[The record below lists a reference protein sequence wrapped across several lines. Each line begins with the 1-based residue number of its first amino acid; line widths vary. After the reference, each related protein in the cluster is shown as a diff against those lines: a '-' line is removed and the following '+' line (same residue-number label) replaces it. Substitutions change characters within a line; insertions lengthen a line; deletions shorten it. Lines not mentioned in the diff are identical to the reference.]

1 VSAPAVVIR
10 KATEADVPGIVE
22 LWKEFVDFHAVRDPY
37 FTRSASGHENFA
49 KYVAERMRKES
60 DIVLVAEAAGCLV
73 GFCVAG
79 IVQRPPVYEI
89 SECGGIDSLAVT
101 EGYRR
106 RGVGNRLVEEA
117 RRWFIGR
124 GVRRIEVGVL
134 MENRTAGS
142 FWRKMGF
149 RPYFE
154 KMYLDLDAPVSDR
167 S

>member
-10 KATEADVPGIVE
+10 KATEADIPGIVE
-22 LWKEFVDFHAVRDPY
+22 VWKEFMDFHAALDPY

-49 KYVAERMRKES
+49 GYLAERMRKEA
-60 DIVLVAEAAGCLV
+60 DTVLVAEAAGCLV

-79 IVQRPPVYEI
+79 IVQRPPVYQMP
-89 SECGGIDSLAVT
+89 ECGGIDSLAVT
-101 EGYRR
+101 EAYRR

-117 RRWFIGR
+117 TRWFAGR
-124 GVRRIEVGVL
+124 GIRRIEVGVV

-149 RPYFE
+149 RPYLE
-154 KMYLDLDAPVSDR
+154 RMYVGT
-167 S
+167 